1 MTLLPCATKV
11 VGAAARGACNAGSA
25 VLSSRA
31 LMSLLSRVLPRGA
44 NGLGYGSTAEDV
56 TAGLDLRGRNILVTG
71 GNSGIGL
78 ETVRVLAL
86 RGARV
91 VAAGRSREK
100 VADAVAR
107 LTGEIVP
114 LACDLSRPESV
125 RAAVASLVEQGQ
137 PLQAVICN
145 AGIMAPQRLE
155 QAFGYELQFFNNHI
169 GHFLLVTSL
178 LPHVAGDCRFVI
190 VSSDAHRRA
199 PRGGIQFDNLS
210 GDRGYGPQ
218 RAYSQSKL
226 ANLLFAKELARR
238 LSGTGKTANALHPGV
253 IKTNLFR
260 TLPSVASF
268 LFGLA
273 SPLVLKSVPEGAA
286 TQCYLAVHP
295 AVAGIS
301 GEYFSHCNVAS
312 CSELARDAALA
323 ARLWQ
328 ESERIVAG
336 LP

>member
-1 MTLLPCATKV
+1 
-11 VGAAARGACNAGSA
+11 
-25 VLSSRA
+25 
-31 LMSLLSRVLPRGA
+31 MSLASRFLPKGP
-44 NGLGYGSTAEDV
+44 NGFGYGSTAEDV

-91 VAAGRSREK
+91 IAAGRSREK
-100 VADAVAR
+100 VADATAR

-114 LACDLSRPESV
+114 LACDLAKPASV
-125 RAAVASLVEQGQ
+125 RAAVASIVELKQ
-137 PLQAVICN
+137 PLHAVICN
-145 AGIMAPQRLE
+145 AGIMAPPRLE
-155 QAFGYELQFFNNHI
+155 QAFGYELQFFTNHI

-178 LPHVAGDCRFVI
+178 LPHVAGDARIVV
-190 VSSDAHRRA
+190 VSSNAHRRA
-199 PRGGIQFDNLS
+199 PPGGIQFDNLS
-210 GDRGYGPQ
+210 GERGYGPQ

-238 LSGTGKTANALHPGV
+238 LAGTGKTANALHPGV

-260 TLPSVASF
+260 TLPNLAN
-268 LFGLA
+268 LAFGLA
-273 SPLVLKSVPEGAA
+273 SPVLLKSVPEGAA

-295 AVAGIS
+295 QVAGIS
-301 GEYFSHCNVAS
+301 GEYFSHSNVAG
-312 CSELARDAALA
+312 CSEHARDPALA
-323 ARLWQ
+323 SRLWQ